1 MILHRNKHIMYPLPA
16 ISINDYVLQEVIKTR
31 FLGVIIAKSLT
42 WHEHI
47 AHLKGKLSKI
57 CGILYLSKSY
67 LPKSAMLMI
76 YYGLVYPHLTYCN
89 TVWGGASRQA
99 LRPIEVLQ
107 KRVIRTMEGL
117 RKRDHTNPIF
127 HKLDLLKLL
136 DIYIFSCSIYV
147 FKCLKGL
154 AVNSFNLNARN
165 TGYPTRSCNAL
176 QTPRVRSCQSETNIK
191 YQGPTTYNKLPSH
204 VKDKPSL
211 PNFKR
216 SLKQHLLN
224 KYANNV

>member
-16 ISINDYVLQEVIKTR
+16 IRINDYVMQEVIKTR
-31 FLGVIIAKSLT
+31 FLGVIISKSLL

-57 CGILYLSKSY
+57 SGILYLSKSY

-76 YYGLVYPHLTYCN
+76 YYALVYPNLTYCN
-89 TVWGGASRQA
+89 TVWGGASREA
-99 LRPIEVLQ
+99 LRPLEVLQ

-117 RKRDHTNPIF
+117 RKRDHTNDAF
-127 HKLDLLKLL
+127 HELELLKLL
-136 DIYIFSCSIYV
+136 DIYIFSCSTYV
-147 FKCLKGL
+147 FKCLNGL
-154 AVNSFNLNARN
+154 TINSFNLNERN
-165 TGYPTRSCNAL
+165 TGYNTRSCNAL
-176 QTPRVRSCQSETNIK
+176 QTPRLRSCQSETNIK
-191 YQGPTTYNKLPSH
+191 YQGPTTYNELPSH

-211 PNFKR
+211 PSFKH